1 MARNY
6 CRICGR
12 RIAPGLTVCGP
23 ECAGIDALPDEAFDE
38 AAELASNWRAKKPAS
53 REPHRAYNRRHE
65 KSEVRKRIDTAFM
78 KNRRYYEQNG
88 DLP

>member
-6 CRICGR
+6 CRVCGR

-38 AAELASNWRAKKPAS
+38 AAGLASNWRAKRPANH
-53 REPHRAYNRRHE
+53 EPKRKYRRHE
-65 KSEVRKRIDTAFM
+65 KSPVRKRIDESFR
-78 KNRRYYEQNG
+78 KNRRHYEQNG
-88 DLP
+88 ELP